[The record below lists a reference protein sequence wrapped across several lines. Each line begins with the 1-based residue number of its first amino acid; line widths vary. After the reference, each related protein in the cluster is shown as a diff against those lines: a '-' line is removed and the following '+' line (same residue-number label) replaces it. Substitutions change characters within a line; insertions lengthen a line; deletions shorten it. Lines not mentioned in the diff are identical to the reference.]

1 MEKYPINWGP
11 SPFFWVRP
19 HFFGAIFFTCTATIS
34 RKIRGLVIRFCGW
47 RSCACI
53 VFNSIAPTMPNW
65 LLPEYI
71 ADVLPSEARKIEELR
86 RLMLDNFRL
95 YGYELVMPPMLEYV
109 ESLLTGAGADT
120 DLRTFKLVD
129 QISGRM
135 LGLRAD
141 MTTQVAR
148 IDAHLL
154 NRATVTRLCYA
165 GSVLHTRPSGL
176 HSTRE
181 PFQIGAE
188 IYGHAGLEADA
199 EIQELALGS
208 LALAGFSD
216 VRLDLTHVGVL
227 RAILAQDPAATKD
240 YEAIVTLLRG
250 KDVPGLQQQ
259 TAKYNETTR
268 AALLALPNL
277 YGDVEVLK
285 RAREVLPALPG
296 ITHALAE
303 LAALAASAIGRAD
316 VAIDLADLRG
326 YQYESGAMF
335 ALYVPGL
342 PNAVARGGRYDHVGE
357 AFGRARPA
365 TGFSLDLRELARLLP
380 TAERKHSIR
389 APWGNAPELK
399 EKIAELRKSGEV
411 VIQSLPG
418 HNDEQDEFEC
428 DRALVLDES
437 GSNWILKNLG

>member
-1 MEKYPINWGP
+1 
-11 SPFFWVRP
+11 
-19 HFFGAIFFTCTATIS
+19 
-34 RKIRGLVIRFCGW
+34 
-47 RSCACI
+47 
-53 VFNSIAPTMPNW
+53 MPNW
-65 LLPEYI
+65 LLPENI
-71 ADVLPSEARKIEELR
+71 ADVLPSEARKIEDLR
-86 RLMLDNFRL
+86 RKMLDTFRL
-95 YGYELVMPPMLEYV
+95 YGYELVMPPLLEYV
-109 ESLLTGAGADT
+109 ESLLAGAGQDT
-120 DLRTFKLVD
+120 ELRTFKVVD
-129 QISGRM
+129 QLSGRL

-154 NRATVTRLCYA
+154 NRDTVTRLCYA

-176 HSTRE
+176 HATRE
-181 PFQIGAE
+181 PIQIGAE

-208 LALAGFSD
+208 LALAGFTD
-216 VRLDLTHVGVL
+216 VRLDLCHVGIL
-227 RAILAQDPAATKD
+227 RAVLSADPAARRDEAQLIAMLRAKD
-240 YEAIVTLLRG
+240 A
-250 KDVPGLQQQ
+250 PGLDEFTQHYQPS
-259 TAKYNETTR
+259 TR
-268 AALLALPNL
+268 KALLALPHL
-277 YGDVEVLK
+277 YGDVEVLA
-285 RAREVLPALPG
+285 RAKDALPALPG
-296 ITHALAE
+296 ITRALAE
-303 LAALAASAIGRAD
+303 LAALAASAIGRAE

-399 EKIAELRKSGEV
+399 EKIADLRKAGEV
-411 VIQSLPG
+411 VIQSMPG
-418 HNDEQDEFEC
+418 HDNVQDEFEC
-428 DRALVLDES
+428 DRVLVLEN
-437 GSNWILKNLG
+437 GNWILKNLG

>member
-1 MEKYPINWGP
+1 
-11 SPFFWVRP
+11 
-19 HFFGAIFFTCTATIS
+19 
-34 RKIRGLVIRFCGW
+34 
-47 RSCACI
+47 
-53 VFNSIAPTMPNW
+53 MPNW
-65 LLPEYI
+65 LLPENI

-95 YGYELVMPPMLEYV
+95 YGYELVMPPLLEYL
-109 ESLLTGAGADT
+109 ESLLTGAGTDI

-129 QISGRM
+129 PISGRL
-135 LGLRAD
+135 LGLRPD

-154 NRATVTRLCYA
+154 NRASVTRLCYA
-165 GSVLHTRPSGL
+165 GNVLHTHPSGL
-176 HSTRE
+176 HATRE
-181 PFQIGAE
+181 PLQIGAE

-199 EIQELALGS
+199 EIQELALS
-208 LALAGFSD
+208 TLALAGFTQ

-227 RAILAQDPAATKD
+227 RAIIEEDAAAAKDEAALYLA
-240 YEAIVTLLRG
+240 LRA
-250 KDVPGLQQQ
+250 KDVSDLRALTANYAPQ
-259 TAKYNETTR
+259 TR
-268 AALLALPNL
+268 DALLALTNL
-277 YGDVEVLK
+277 YGDIDVLK
-285 RAREVLPALPG
+285 KAREVLPDLPG
-296 ITHALAE
+296 IARALAE
-303 LAALAASAIGRAD
+303 LAALAASAMGRAE

-411 VIQSLPG
+411 VIQSMPG
-418 HNDEQDEFEC
+418 HSNELDEFEC
-428 DRALVLDES
+428 DRALGLDDNS
-437 GSNWILKNLG
+437 SQWILKNLG

>member
-1 MEKYPINWGP
+1 
-11 SPFFWVRP
+11 
-19 HFFGAIFFTCTATIS
+19 
-34 RKIRGLVIRFCGW
+34 
-47 RSCACI
+47 
-53 VFNSIAPTMPNW
+53 MPNW
-65 LLPEYI
+65 LLPENI

-95 YGYELVMPPMLEYV
+95 YGYELVMPPMLEYL
-109 ESLLTGAGADT
+109 ESLMTGAGKDT

-129 QISGRM
+129 QLSGRM

-176 HSTRE
+176 HATRE
-181 PFQIGAE
+181 PLQIGAE

-199 EIQELALGS
+199 EIQELALAS
-208 LALAGFSD
+208 LALAGFD
-216 VRLDLTHVGVL
+216 AVRLDLSHVGLL
-227 RAILAQDPAATKD
+227 RAIIAPDAQAVRDESAL
-240 YEAIVTLLRG
+240 YGLLRA
-250 KDVPGLQQQ
+250 KDVPGLRAL
-259 TAKYNETTR
+259 TASYDAVTR
-268 AALLALPNL
+268 DALLALPNL
-277 YGDVEVLK
+277 YGDIDVLA

-296 ITHALAE
+296 VQKALAE
-303 LAALAASAIGRAD
+303 LAALAGSAIGRAE

-389 APWGNAPELK
+389 APWGSAPELK
-399 EKIAELRKSGEV
+399 EKIAELRKAGEV

-418 HNDEQDEFEC
+418 HSNEQDEFEC
-428 DRALVLDES
+428 DRALVLADN
-437 GSNWILKNLG
+437 GSSWILKNLG

>member
-1 MEKYPINWGP
+1 
-11 SPFFWVRP
+11 
-19 HFFGAIFFTCTATIS
+19 
-34 RKIRGLVIRFCGW
+34 
-47 RSCACI
+47 
-53 VFNSIAPTMPNW
+53 MP
-65 LLPEYI
+65 EHI

-86 RLMLDNFRL
+86 RLMLDNFRR
-95 YGYELVMPPMLEYV
+95 YGYELVMPPLLEYV
-109 ESLLTGAGADT
+109 ESLMTGAGQDT

-154 NRATVTRLCYA
+154 NRASVTRLCYA
-165 GSVLHTRPSGL
+165 GPVLHTRPSGL
-176 HSTRE
+176 HATRE
-181 PFQIGAE
+181 PLQIGAE

-199 EIQELALGS
+199 EIQELALAS
-208 LALAGFSD
+208 LEMAGFTG
-216 VRLDLTHVGVL
+216 VRLDLAHVGVL
-227 RAILAQDPAATKD
+227 RAILEQDAAAQRDHD
-240 YEAIVTLLRG
+240 AIVQLLRA
-250 KDVPGLQQQ
+250 KDVPGLREL
-259 TAKYNETTR
+259 TEGYAPATR
-268 AALLALPNL
+268 DALLALPNL
-277 YGDVEVLK
+277 YGDVDVLATAK
-285 RAREVLPALPG
+285 HALPDLPG
-296 ITHALAE
+296 IAKALAE
-303 LAALAASAIGRAD
+303 LAALAASAIGRAE

-326 YQYESGAMF
+326 YQYESGATF

-365 TGFSLDLRELARLLP
+365 TGYSMDLRELARLLP
-380 TAERKHSIR
+380 TADRKHAIR
-389 APWGNAPELK
+389 APWGNSPELK
-399 EKIAELRKSGEV
+399 ERIAELRKSGEV

-418 HNDEQDEFEC
+418 HSDEQDEFEC

>member
-1 MEKYPINWGP
+1 
-11 SPFFWVRP
+11 
-19 HFFGAIFFTCTATIS
+19 
-34 RKIRGLVIRFCGW
+34 
-47 RSCACI
+47 
-53 VFNSIAPTMPNW
+53 MPNW
-65 LLPEYI
+65 LLPENI
-71 ADVLPSEARKIEELR
+71 ADVLPSEARKIEDLR
-86 RLMLDNFRL
+86 RKMLDTFRL
-95 YGYELVMPPMLEYV
+95 YGYELVMPPLLEYV
-109 ESLLTGAGADT
+109 ESLLAGAGQDT
-120 DLRTFKLVD
+120 ELRTFKVVD
-129 QISGRM
+129 QLSGRL

-154 NRATVTRLCYA
+154 NRETVTRLCYA

-176 HSTRE
+176 HATRE
-181 PFQIGAE
+181 PIQIGCE

-208 LALAGFSD
+208 LALAGFDD
-216 VRLDLTHVGVL
+216 VRLDLCHVGIL
-227 RAILAQDPAATKD
+227 RALLADDPAARRDETRL
-240 YEAIVTLLRG
+240 IGLLRA
-250 KDVPGLQQQ
+250 KDAPGLDEFTQNY
-259 TAKYNETTR
+259 APSTR
-268 AALLALPNL
+268 KALLALPHL
-277 YGDVEVLK
+277 YGDVEVLGK
-285 RAREVLPALPG
+285 AKEELPALPG
-296 ITHALAE
+296 ITRALAE
-303 LAALAASAIGRAD
+303 LAALAASAIGRAE

-399 EKIAELRKSGEV
+399 EKIADLRKAGEV
-411 VIQSLPG
+411 VIQSMPG
-418 HNDEQDEFEC
+418 HDNVQDEFEC
-428 DRALVLDES
+428 DRVLVLEN
-437 GSNWILKNLG
+437 GNWIL

>member
-1 MEKYPINWGP
+1 
-11 SPFFWVRP
+11 
-19 HFFGAIFFTCTATIS
+19 
-34 RKIRGLVIRFCGW
+34 
-47 RSCACI
+47 
-53 VFNSIAPTMPNW
+53 MPNW
-65 LLPEYI
+65 LLPENI
-71 ADVLPSEARKIEELR
+71 ADVLPSEARKIEDLR
-86 RLMLDNFRL
+86 RKMLDTFRL
-95 YGYELVMPPMLEYV
+95 YGYELVMPPLLEYV
-109 ESLLTGAGADT
+109 ESLLAGAGQDT
-120 DLRTFKLVD
+120 ELRTFKVVD
-129 QISGRM
+129 QISGRL

-154 NRATVTRLCYA
+154 NRDTVTRLCYA

-176 HSTRE
+176 HATRE
-181 PFQIGAE
+181 PIQIGAE

-208 LALAGFSD
+208 VALAGFTD
-216 VRLDLTHVGVL
+216 VRLDLCHVGIL
-227 RAILAQDPAATKD
+227 RALLAADPAAQRD
-240 YEAIVTLLRG
+240 EAQLTCLLRA
-250 KDVPGLQQQ
+250 KDAPGLDEF
-259 TAKYNETTR
+259 THNYLPETR
-268 AALLALPNL
+268 KALLALTQL
-277 YGDVEVLK
+277 YGDVEVLG
-285 RAREVLPALPG
+285 RAKDMLPALPG
-296 ITHALAE
+296 VTRALAE
-303 LAALAASAIGRAD
+303 LAALAAGAIGRAE

-399 EKIAELRKSGEV
+399 EKIADLRKAGEV
-411 VIQSLPG
+411 VIQSMPG
-418 HNDEQDEFEC
+418 HDNVQDEFEC
-428 DRALVLDES
+428 DRVLVLEN
-437 GSNWILKNLG
+437 GNWILKNLG

>member
-1 MEKYPINWGP
+1 
-11 SPFFWVRP
+11 
-19 HFFGAIFFTCTATIS
+19 
-34 RKIRGLVIRFCGW
+34 
-47 RSCACI
+47 
-53 VFNSIAPTMPNW
+53 MPNW
-65 LLPEYI
+65 LLPEHI

-95 YGYELVMPPMLEYV
+95 YGYELVMPPLLEYV
-109 ESLLTGAGADT
+109 ESLMTGAGQDT
-120 DLRTFKLVD
+120 ELRTFKLVD

-154 NRATVTRLCYA
+154 NRASVTRLCYA

-176 HSTRE
+176 HTTRE
-181 PFQIGAE
+181 PLQIGAE

-199 EIQELALGS
+199 EIQELALAS
-208 LALAGFSD
+208 LALAGFTD
-216 VRLDLTHVGVL
+216 VRLDLSHVGVL
-227 RAILAQDPAATKD
+227 RAILAEDANAAKD
-240 YEAIVTLLRG
+240 EAALYLLLRA
-250 KDVPGLQQQ
+250 KDVPGLELQ
-259 TAKYNETTR
+259 TAGYAPAAR

-277 YGDVEVLK
+277 YGDVDVLK
-285 RAREVLPALPG
+285 RAREVLPELPG
-296 ITHALAE
+296 ISKALAE
-303 LAALAASAIGRAD
+303 LAALAATADNPATGRE

-335 ALYVPGL
+335 AVYVPGL
-342 PNAVARGGRYDHVGE
+342 PNAVLRGGRYDHVGE

-365 TGFSLDLRELARLLP
+365 TGFSMDLRELARLLP

-399 EKIAELRKSGEV
+399 DKIAELRKAGEV

-418 HNDEQDEFEC
+418 HSNEQDEFEC
-428 DRALVLDES
+428 DRALVLDDS